1 MADAMRIF
9 FCAPLTAA
17 VTFAAAAALGLLPSA
32 AQPSPGKARAED
44 SAPAPSPQGG
54 PEAIPQAAP
63 PKREP
68 PAETRKL
75 GSVLGIE
82 VRTSAEQNVGR
93 IVDLLASRDGQVEAA
108 VIEFGG
114 FLGMGS
120 RKIAIEWS
128 ALRLESQGKQTVAIL
143 DMPRDQLR
151 AAPEYK
157 PERPI
162 VVRRAVPSAPP
173 AETAPPPAVAP
184 APPAEPPEQSA
195 SPPPAAKKAA
205 SVKRK
210 RRHHPRNQDW

>member
-68 PAETRKL
+68 PAETRRL

-93 IVDLLASRDGQVEAA
+93 IVDLLASRSGQVEAA

-128 ALRLESQGKQTVAIL
+128 ALRLETQGKQTVAIL
-143 DMPRDQLR
+143 DMTRDQLR

-157 PERPI
+157 PDRPI
-162 VVRRAVPSAPP
+162 VVHKAVPATPAAETIAPPVSAPP
-173 AETAPPPAVAP
+173 PG
-184 APPAEPPEQSA
+184 PPEPSA
-195 SPPPAAKKAA
+195 SPPPAAKK
-205 SVKRK
+205 SVTVKRK
-210 RRHHPRNQDW
+210 RRHHSRDQDW